1 MKLTPLR
8 EHQSAPFVANLQISK
23 FYLSDFAIE
32 DVRCTKVL
40 NEHIWPLCH
49 AVKMHKAEI
58 ICSQFSCQ
66 PKQVIN
72 LLRSDLFVCWENRKE
87 DFHPKM
93 KRSNRKKKRFS
104 IFFDIFFETKMNE
117 KIDLCE
123 QRPSMTKRIFSCS
136 ASEQKRDILTICQ
149 F

>member
-32 DVRCTKVL
+32 DVRIL

-117 KIDLCE
+117 KLIFVNNDLQWRKE
-123 QRPSMTKRIFSCS
+123 FFLALLLNKNETFWQS
-136 ASEQKRDILTICQ
+136 ANSN
-149 F
+149 